1 MRAAARTKRTSY
13 AVEGNTARKLSAV
26 PDYDAYKR
34 QRQEQIRRELE
45 AQRVEEEQRARQEKA
60 IRRNQMR
67 ALSFGRGYVTF
78 LTIAGVITAVISA
91 GYIKLQS
98 DLTAHLKN
106 ISKLESQLEDVRADN
121 SAAAKCLN
129 TAADLR
135 YVKQV
140 AIADLGMHYAGSDQV
155 VYYTV
160 DNADYMNQYA
170 DIPD

>member
-1 MRAAARTKRTSY
+1 MKPTARTRRTSY
-13 AVEGNTARKLSAV
+13 AVEGNTARKLSAA

-78 LTIAGVITAVISA
+78 LTVAGIITAVISA

-98 DLTAHLKN
+98 DLTSHLKN

-121 SAAAKCLN
+121 SAAAKRLN
-129 TAADLR
+129 TAAALR

-140 AIADLGMHYAGSDQV
+140 AITDLGMHYAGSDQV

>member
-13 AVEGNTARKLSAV
+13 AVEGNTARKLSAA

-78 LTIAGVITAVISA
+78 LTIAGVITAVISV

-121 SAAAKCLN
+121 SAAAKRLN

-140 AIADLGMHYAGSDQV
+140 AIADLGM
-155 VYYTV
+155 
-160 DNADYMNQYA
+160 QYSR
-170 DIPD
+170 

>member
-1 MRAAARTKRTSY
+1 MKAAARTRRSAY
-13 AVEGNTARKLSAV
+13 AVEGNTARKLSPA

-34 QRQEQIRRELE
+34 QRQAQVRRELE
-45 AQRVEEEQRARQEKA
+45 AQRVEEEQRARQERA

-67 ALSFGRGYVTF
+67 ALSFGRGYVAF

-98 DLTAHLKN
+98 DMTSHLKT

-121 SAAAKCLN
+121 SAAAKRLN
-129 TAADLR
+129 TTADLR
-135 YVKQV
+135 YIKQV
-140 AIADLGMHYAGSDQV
+140 AITDHGMHYAGSDQV
-155 VYYTV
+155 VYYSV